1 MCTIK
6 DIAKKAGV
14 SPSTASR
21 ALNNN
26 PRISEETKKKIRKIA
41 SQMDYQPDYAGRNLT
56 LGEANMV
63 GIVFPV
69 TGETAP
75 ANPFHIDL
83 MRGISTELQKKN
95 YEMLVAIA
103 PSQNQLLSQ
112 VQSMVKQA
120 KVHNFVIFYSQKN
133 DPIIEYLAAKNLNF
147 VIIGASSKY
156 KFVDNDNVAAG
167 FSATEFLWKNKQ
179 VKYPAFVESNH
190 HWSYELDRRKGYQKF
205 LTQKNH
211 VPQVINLN
219 SDNDN
224 LNEFLKNNSQIDGL
238 IFSDDILYLQ
248 YLSKL
253 KNDIKYPVIC
263 FNSSK
268 LLGMVLGSTLQVDL
282 QPKKLGKEAIDVL
295 FSKMKQKIIPYKIS

>member
-1 MCTIK
+1 MYTIK

-26 PRISEETKKKIRKIA
+26 PRISEETKKRIRKIA
-41 SQMDYQPDYAGRNLT
+41 SQMEYQPDYAGRNLT

-63 GIVFPV
+63 GIIFPV

-83 MRGISTELQKKN
+83 MRGISTELQKRN

-103 PSQNQLLSQ
+103 PSQKQLLSQ

-120 KVHNFVIFYSQKN
+120 KVHNFVIFYSQKK
-133 DPIIEYLAAKNLNF
+133 DPIIKYLAEKNLNF
-147 VIIGASSKY
+147 VIIGSSNKY

-167 FSATEFLWKNKQ
+167 FSATEFLWENKQ
-179 VKYPAFVESNH
+179 VKYPAFVESSY

-205 LTQKNH
+205 LTQKN
-211 VPQVINLN
+211 VKTKIIDLN
-219 SDNDN
+219 PDKDE
-224 LNEFLKNNSQIDGL
+224 LNQFLKNNSQVDGL
-238 IFSDDILYLQ
+238 IFSDDILYLR
-248 YLSKL
+248 YLQEL
-253 KNDIKYPVIC
+253 KNDKKYPVIC

-268 LLGMVLGSTLQVDL
+268 LLGMVLGTTLQVDL
-282 QPKKLGKEAIDVL
+282 QPKKLGKAAIEVL
-295 FSKMKQKIIPYKIS
+295 FSKLQHKIIPYEIG

>member
-1 MCTIK
+1 MYTIK

-26 PRISEETKKKIRKIA
+26 PRISEETKKRIRKIA
-41 SQMDYQPDYAGRNLT
+41 SQMEYQPDYAGRNLT

-63 GIVFPV
+63 GIIFPV

-83 MRGISTELQKKN
+83 MRGISTELQKRN

-103 PSQNQLLSQ
+103 PSQKQLLSQ

-120 KVHNFVIFYSQKN
+120 KVHNFVIFYSQKK
-133 DPIIEYLAAKNLNF
+133 DPIIKYLAEKNLNF
-147 VIIGASSKY
+147 VIIGSSNKY

-167 FSATEFLWKNKQ
+167 FSATEFLWENKQ
-179 VKYPAFVESNH
+179 VKYPAFVESSY

-205 LTQKNH
+205 LTQKN
-211 VPQVINLN
+211 VKTKIIDLN
-219 SDNDN
+219 PDKDE
-224 LNEFLKNNSQIDGL
+224 LNQFLKNNSQVDGL
-238 IFSDDILYLQ
+238 IFSDDILYLR
-248 YLSKL
+248 YLQEL
-253 KNDIKYPVIC
+253 KNDKKYPVIC

-268 LLGMVLGSTLQVDL
+268 LLGMVLGTTLQVDL
-282 QPKKLGKEAIDVL
+282 QPKKLGNAAIEVL
-295 FSKMKQKIIPYKIS
+295 FSKLQHKIIPYEIG